1 MKVEKESKQIQ
12 QETKDKPKKQFWEL
26 NLNPITMWEPIRD
39 NYLETTN
46 KTKKYYN
53 KTQSI

>member
-1 MKVEKESKQIQ
+1 MNIDKEKLK
-12 QETKDKPKKQFWEL
+12 KDEKDEKKPISFWKS
-26 NLNPITMWEPIRD
+26 NLNPITMWEPIKD
-39 NYLETTN
+39 NYLESQN